1 MGVKDR
7 SNSLPQT
14 PPNDADFSLSGYEA
28 TTMQAIPKLRISGRL
43 LQSDRYDPGRTYSFR
58 YRSKRHR
65 ELPHVV
71 KFSGGRSSGMLL
83 FTLLENQFIERDRGD
98 VVVFNNTSCEHPETY
113 RFAAEC
119 KQRVESNYGI
129 PFFFIQFQTYEDARQ
144 GEWRRLPS
152 YRLVNARPFSDSNPD
167 GFRWRGEV
175 FEELLSHKAYLPSQ
189 FRRVCT
195 SSLKLEVT
203 RQFLQDWFAN
213 KTSIPRLGH
222 GHDESQVDHDRMYA
236 RHQRSGGGVPREILI
251 EKRKFVLSRPTGRPE
266 QLFQRFSAPA
276 APFDNATLAGKVFGR
291 RAWFGD
297 GGVEYVAFIGL
308 RGDEQ
313 LRVARV
319 EARSSDIHANA
330 GHEGEHV
337 YMPFTSMRIGRDD
350 VNQFWE
356 RQPWSLELAPD
367 GALSN
372 CVYCFLKGVG
382 HLKRVHDAMEKHKK
396 RNVRSFGST
405 VDTPCDLTWWR
416 RMEHKYGRDLERE
429 KRDRTNRDA
438 ARFIGFFGASSDFS
452 YDVLAAGAR
461 NGDDLSRFAD
471 TILPCD
477 CTE

>member
-1 MGVKDR
+1 M
-7 SNSLPQT
+7 
-14 PPNDADFSLSGYEA
+14 
-28 TTMQAIPKLRISGRL
+28 MQAIPKLAISGK
-43 LQSDRYDPGRTYSFR
+43 LQQAERYDPDRTYSFR

-65 ELPHVV
+65 RLPHVV

-83 FTLLENQFIERDRGD
+83 FTLLENGFLQRDRGD
-98 VVVFNNTSCEHPETY
+98 VVNNTSCEHPETY

-119 KQRVESNYGI
+119 KRRVESNYDI
-129 PFFFIQFQTYEDARQ
+129 PFFFVEFQTYEDARQ
-144 GEWRRLPS
+144 GEWRRLSS
-152 YRLVNARPFSDSNPD
+152 YRLVNERPFSETNPD

-203 RQFLQDWFAN
+203 RQFLQDWFAS
-213 KTSIPRLGH
+213 KPAISRLGH
-222 GHDESQVDHDRMYA
+222 GLEKSQVDHDRMYA
-236 RHQRSGGGVPREILI
+236 RHRRSGGGVPKEILI
-251 EKRKFVLSRPTGRPE
+251 DKRRFVLSRRTDRPE
-266 QLFQRFSAPA
+266 QIFHDFSAPA
-276 APFDNATLAGKVFGR
+276 GPFENAALAGKVFGR
-291 RAWFGD
+291 KAWFGD
-297 GGVEYVAFIGL
+297 GGIEYVAFIGL

-330 GHEGEHV
+330 GYEGEHV
-337 YMPFTSMRIGRDD
+337 YMPFTGMHVGRQD
-350 VNQFWE
+350 VNDFWT
-356 RQPWSLELAPD
+356 QQGWTLNLAPN

-382 HLKRVHDAMEKHKK
+382 HLKRVHDAMEKRKK
-396 RNVRSFGST
+396 RKVRGFGST
-405 VDTPCDLTWWR
+405 VDTPCDLAWWS

-429 KRDRTNRDA
+429 NRDRTNRDA
-438 ARFIGFFGASSDFS
+438 ADFIGFFGASTGFS

-461 NGDDLSRFAD
+461 HDDDLARFAD
-471 TILPCD
+471 TVLPCD